1 MLAFEGVSKA
11 TFGSTLARWKGLNE
25 RKKMRFDSGV
35 CVVMRRSYGRLS
47 VDDGRDGYYGTD
59 SSG

>member
-1 MLAFEGVSKA
+1 M
-11 TFGSTLARWKGLNE
+11 RLN
-25 RKKMRFDSGV
+25 SGV

-59 SSG
+59 ITGRNGNGAVAVIMYNRIIS